1 MLWLHMCR
9 LIALITC
16 KVGMRPQVNITPSFQ
31 YFIGI
36 TSLMA
41 FTEKEMLQRKDRCRD
56 GEENDKR

>member
-16 KVGMRPQVNITPSFQ
+16 KVDMRPQVNITPSFQ

-36 TSLMA
+36 TSIMA
-41 FTEKEMLQRKDRCRD
+41 FTEKEMLQR
-56 GEENDKR
+56 NM